1 MIGHKVWTG
10 LSMVAALAMSAGLAS
25 ASAPVPRTKAAHAT
39 PARTAKVTAAV
50 HTANA
55 SAAVHTATPLR
66 HRVHRHHRAP
76 GAVLAANRLAPL
88 PASAPPERP
97 APPHQ
102 RSHRATLPALA
113 QGTRHAPHSR
123 YGPRHAPA
131 TLADIAAGILA
142 ARTLDARPESTPD
155 PRILTVTGG
164 RGPPRGSPSG
174 PSRGRATPAPASA
187 EGSDACAPASP
198 VAALPTHPHPYPLPR
213 MGDVCLPG
221 VSPGASPVSTGVPEV
236 GSCRLHAD
244 RPEGATVCYS
254 MPSNGGIPCPAS
266 SPSPC

>member
-10 LSMVAALAMSAGLAS
+10 LAVMAALAVSAGLAS
-25 ASAPVPRTKAAHAT
+25 ASAPVPRTKATHAS
-39 PARTAKVTAAV
+39 AV

-55 SAAVHTATPLR
+55 SAAVHTATPLG
-66 HRVHRHHRAP
+66 HRVHRHHHAP
-76 GAVLAANRLAPL
+76 GAVLAANRLAPV

-102 RSHRATLPALA
+102 RPHRATLPALA
-113 QGTRHAPHSR
+113 QGTRHAPNSR

-131 TLADIAAGILA
+131 TLADNAAGILA
-142 ARTLDARPESTPD
+142 TRPLDARPESTPD

-187 EGSDACAPASP
+187 VDADACSAAFP
-198 VAALPTHPHPYPLPR
+198 VAALPTHPHPYPFPR
-213 MGDVCLPG
+213 MGDVRLPG
-221 VSPGASPVSTGVPEV
+221 VSPGANPVSTGVTEV
-236 GSCRLHAD
+236 GSSRLHAD
-244 RPEGATVCYS
+244 RPEGATACYS